1 MDIEHIFLILFFVL
15 TPLIIKYLEKKYAL
29 VNKIGAVLLCYGLGL
44 IIGNMGIIPESFEPY
59 QIHLTNLTIPIALPL
74 ILFSLNVK
82 KWIKMAGAAMLA
94 LFTGLFSVIVMIIA
108 GYYLFHS
115 DFEDIW
121 KVAGM
126 LTGIYTGG
134 TPNMAA
140 MKTALDVKQEL
151 YLMTHTYE
159 VVMGA
164 FYLVFVL
171 SIGQRVF
178 LTFLPAFQLPQSKQ
192 EPEKTGFENEF
203 DNYDGIFRKKVF
215 LPLLLAF
222 GLSVCIVGA
231 GYGISLLFPDDYQT
245 AAIILLITTFGIVL
259 SFVPGINRIKKT
271 FQGGMYIILIFCLV
285 VASMAD
291 ISQLAN
297 ISFSLFWYVG
307 LAMFG
312 SLVLHAI
319 LARILKL
326 DADTIIV
333 SSVALICS
341 PPFVPVVAG
350 ALKNKEVILTGLTV
364 GIAGYALGNYLG
376 VAMAYLLK

>member
-44 IIGNMGIIPESFEPY
+44 IIGNMGIIPDSFEPY

-178 LTFLPAFQLPQSKQ
+178 LTFLPAFKSPQQKSGKGNA
-192 EPEKTGFENEF
+192 GFENEF
-203 DNYDGIFRKKVF
+203 DHYDGIFRKKVF

-245 AAIILLITTFGIVL
+245 AAIILLITTFGIIL
-259 SFVPGINRIKKT
+259 SFVPGINRIEKT

-319 LARILKL
+319 LARIFKL